1 MVGKKK
7 KSKLTQALKP
17 VNPGKKKKK
26 TAPRVETRGQPNAT
40 NDLRRLKK
48 LEKRRHEKH
57 AITAEMWAAPV
68 PSHLVAR
75 LDVPKITTKHKTYF
89 EIADNHE
96 KKKKLEFTA
105 SRGPHTTQRIT
116 NVLS

>member
-7 KSKLTQALKP
+7 KAKLAQTLKP
-17 VNPGKKKKK
+17 VKTGKKNKK
-26 TAPRVETRGQPNAT
+26 TAPRVETREQLNAT
-40 NDLRRLKK
+40 NELRRLKK
-48 LEKRRHEKH
+48 LEKRRHEKQ

-105 SRGPHTTQRIT
+105 SPILHDTRRIT
-116 NVLS
+116 DMV